1 MSDEQLYGIIF
12 FKRKQ
17 NYYSKDFM
25 KITKLKS
32 LYLIILIVKEN
43 CNKALVMKKGRGIF
57 FDDIDEAVKFYKS
70 QEYIV
75 Y

>member
-1 MSDEQLYGIIF
+1 MQF
-12 FKRKQ
+12 
-17 NYYSKDFM
+17 
-25 KITKLKS
+25 
-32 LYLIILIVKEN
+32 VKEN